1 MNSSYYGSVNGPA
14 CHYAR
19 LVRYNK
25 CSLAEVA
32 ATPQPTTTDYNF
44 YEKGLGSSASAS
56 AREAEERMRRGF
68 TGTAGPVSST
78 TQNIGI
84 PVESV
89 GPSSTGFRG
98 VEGFTGPESE
108 YVPSYKVPNYPPINI
123 DALTHGQAGK
133 NCGGYFNILS
143 AYSGMGQDGSSCT
156 TNFINN

>member
-14 CHYAR
+14 CKYAR

-32 ATPQPTTTDYNF
+32 ATPQTSTSDYNF
-44 YEKGLGSSASAS
+44 YEKGKGSSAAES
-56 AREAEERMRRGF
+56 AREAEARMRRGF
-68 TGTAGPVSST
+68 TGPAGPVAAGT
-78 TQNIGI
+78 VNQGV
-84 PVESV
+84 PVEMAA
-89 GPSSTGFRG
+89 PATTDFRM
-98 VEGFTGPESE
+98 EGFTGPESE

-143 AYSGMGQDGSSCT
+143 AYSGMGGGDCV